1 MNRSEIPKKE
11 PFEIKD
17 RESIRDGFREFG
29 EQGLFRHAISAEH
42 GGCGNDFTA
51 LCRVHEALGYQTR
64 SPGFVLSINAHLWGA
79 LFPLLRY
86 GSDRQQQS
94 WVPSL
99 LAGFRIGGHAISE
112 PQAGSDIQAIQC
124 EAVPQ
129 SDGFRLSG
137 HKRFI
142 TNVPIADLMVVYG
155 WLKGELSAFL
165 VHKGDPGTE
174 FGDEPAVAGSVG
186 LAMGDLVLN
195 DCRIPADRKLGK
207 TGAGAIMIQQAL
219 ELERAFLFAGIAG
232 VMQWQLETV
241 IEQSRKR
248 TVGGK
253 PLAHHQAVSH
263 RIAEMKMRL
272 DSIRLWVQ
280 CCAALKDAGKR
291 ISLESAETKLYAGE
305 AFLASTLDAAQI
317 MGAAGLVAGHP
328 LASLAQDAIAG
339 RLFSGSSEIQKNI
352 IAALLGTGDGFQ
364 ASVRR

>member
-1 MNRSEIPKKE
+1 MSRSEKPRKE
-11 PFEIKD
+11 PFAIKD
-17 RESIRDGFREFG
+17 RESIREGFREFG
-29 EQGLFRHAISAEH
+29 EQGLFRHAIPAAH
-42 GGCGNDFTA
+42 GGCGNDFAA
-51 LCRVHEALGYQTR
+51 LCRAHEALGYRTR
-64 SPGFVLSINAHLWGA
+64 SPGFVLSVNAHLWGA

-112 PQAGSDIQAIQC
+112 PQAGSDIQAMEC
-124 EAVPQ
+124 EAVPDT
-129 SDGFRLSG
+129 DGFRLSG

-142 TNVPIADLMVVYG
+142 SNTPIADLMVVYG
-155 WLKGELSAFL
+155 RLEGDLSAFL
-165 VHKGDPGTE
+165 VHKGDPGAE
-174 FGDEPAVAGSVG
+174 FGDEPAVGGSVG
-186 LAMGDLVLN
+186 LAMGDLVLS
-195 DCRIPADRKLGK
+195 DCRISADRKLGK
-207 TGAGAIMIQQAL
+207 TGVGAIMIQQAL

-232 VMQWQLETV
+232 VMQWQLDIV

-248 TVGGK
+248 KVGGK
-253 PLAHHQAVSH
+253 PLAHHQAISH

-272 DSIRLWVQ
+272 DCIRLWVQ
-280 CCAALKDAGKR
+280 RCAALKDASKR

-317 MGAAGLVAGHP
+317 MGAAGLVSGHP
-328 LASLAQDAIAG
+328 LSSLAQDAIAG

-352 IAALLGTGDGFQ
+352 IAALMGTGDGYQ